1 MFKTGTPLFFS
12 VSRSINDISA
22 RDWDSLFKADLIEG
36 FGFHKAFEE
45 SAIPGFSIGYLL
57 GRRAGKLAAVIPFFT
72 TDFSFSTLTQGRVK
86 NWILKLQKRF
96 PRFLRIKLL
105 FIGSPIA
112 EELYIGIDKDEDFAE
127 VIAQALREIYK
138 FALMSRINTVLF
150 YNLPEGQDRLAQL
163 LSRHGFCRME
173 DFPNTRVDLGMAHSA
188 AEYIRSLSRNAR
200 KDTLRKLRKTAAL
213 ERPLRSVVTDEPGP
227 ALARIYELYSHN
239 LDDSDVQFETLTPA
253 FFLNIC
259 RAMPGVAKFFL
270 TYDGGKLVAFN
281 LCFVKGSVCIDK
293 FIGFDREV
301 SHKYHLYTFTFYNNI
316 EWCLKNGVRYYQ
328 MGITDYHPKLRL
340 GAKLA
345 PLAVYFRRLDP
356 FTNFFAQPI
365 ARLLQPKNFDP
376 VLKKL
381 KAKTQIS

>member
-1 MFKTGTPLFFS
+1 MESMFKTGTPLFFS

-36 FGFHKAFEE
+36 FGFHKSFEE

-150 YNLPEGQDRLAQL
+150 YNL
-163 LSRHGFCRME
+163 
-173 DFPNTRVDLGMAHSA
+173 
-188 AEYIRSLSRNAR
+188 
-200 KDTLRKLRKTAAL
+200 
-213 ERPLRSVVTDEPGP
+213 
-227 ALARIYELYSHN
+227 
-239 LDDSDVQFETLTPA
+239 
-253 FFLNIC
+253 
-259 RAMPGVAKFFL
+259 
-270 TYDGGKLVAFN
+270 
-281 LCFVKGSVCIDK
+281 
-293 FIGFDREV
+293 
-301 SHKYHLYTFTFYNNI
+301 
-316 EWCLKNGVRYYQ
+316 
-328 MGITDYHPKLRL
+328 
-340 GAKLA
+340 
-345 PLAVYFRRLDP
+345 
-356 FTNFFAQPI
+356 
-365 ARLLQPKNFDP
+365 
-376 VLKKL
+376 
-381 KAKTQIS
+381 